1 MNFEKGKIYLFN
13 DTTSLN
19 LKDLKSFLDDKGFN
33 LGILNFP
40 EDYSIK
46 VNSFYER
53 LENNAIIDL
62 GNEIENIIKEK
73 LLLEDADYSEKMFLT
88 IYYLLKEKN
97 IVIVNTAGM
106 SFESI
111 DYLKKIFPYIVSYLN
126 KVLIIYSNN

>member
-1 MNFEKGKIYLFN
+1 MNFEKGKIYFFN

>member
-1 MNFEKGKIYLFN
+1 MNFEKGKIYFFN

-33 LGILNFP
+33 LGFLNFP

-46 VNSFYER
+46 VDSFYER
-53 LENNAIIDL
+53 LENNTIINL

-88 IYYLLKEKN
+88 LYYLLKEKN

-111 DYLKKIFPYIVSYLN
+111 DYLKKYFHI
-126 KVLIIYSNN
+126 